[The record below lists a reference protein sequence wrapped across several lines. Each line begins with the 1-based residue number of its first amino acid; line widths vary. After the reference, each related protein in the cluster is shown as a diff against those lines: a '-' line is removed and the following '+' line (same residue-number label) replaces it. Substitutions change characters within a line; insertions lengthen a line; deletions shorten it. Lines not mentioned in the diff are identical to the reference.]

1 MSINDATPE
10 MWDKLREKYAAV
22 VMEDE
27 LTEAEKRE
35 GVGEFP
41 EDNVNNPQHYNNGSI
56 ECIDAIKES
65 MTNSQFRGYLKGNCM
80 KYLWRYDYKGK
91 AKEDLEKAGWY
102 LNKLIREVS

>member
-27 LTEAEKRE
+27 VQKE
-35 GVGEFP
+35 

-102 LNKLIREVS
+102 LNKLIKEVS

>member
-27 LTEAEKRE
+27 VQKE
-35 GVGEFP
+35 
-41 EDNVNNPQHYNNGSI
+41 EDNVNNPQHYNTGSI

-102 LNKLIREVS
+102 LNKLIKEVS

>member
-1 MSINDATPE
+1 MSIDDATPE
-10 MWDKLREKYAAV
+10 MWDRLRKKYAAV

-27 LTEAEKRE
+27 VTKE
-35 GVGEFP
+35 
-41 EDNVNNPQHYNNGSI
+41 EDNVNNPQHYNTGSI

-102 LNKLIREVS
+102 LNKLIAEVS